1 MKCLAQKLRLA
12 ILRGPSP
19 RPMHSP
25 PFHHELTDAKIIRR
39 LLRVGWEYRRRSIAV
54 FLLQAALL
62 LMTMAGLSFTGVA
75 VDVIRHALDPA
86 ATPPRWPFGVTLP
99 EGTSPEAALA
109 LLSGLVLLAA
119 GIRAVFNYLYSV
131 QVGRLVHLEMVP
143 VFRSRLFTRLQRLS
157 FRFFDAN
164 ATGPIINR
172 VTRDVQ
178 LLRSFVD
185 GVLVQGSV
193 LLLALSFFFSY
204 MLSVHVT
211 LTFVCLALTPLLYVA
226 TFLFSRWARPAYR
239 KNREL
244 SDDMVRTMAEGIEGI
259 LVTKVFGREPEQ
271 KELFEGR
278 SLTVKEQQL
287 TIFRVVSRFAPGI
300 DMLTHLNLLILL
312 LYGGSLVADRS
323 ILLGDL
329 VVFAGLLQQF
339 ASRASGMSG
348 IVNTLQQSLSGA
360 RRVFEVMD
368 SEIEVRSPEHPI
380 LPAAEPA
387 SLRFENVSFSY
398 ADGPPI
404 LRGID
409 LDVPAGACIGILGHT
424 GAGKSTLLSLAARF
438 YDPQEGCLRLDGED
452 LRRYD
457 VDALRRTMGIVFQ
470 ESLLFRDTVRNNIAY
485 GKPDATIEEI
495 ERAARVAGATEFIE
509 RLPHGFDS
517 VVNESGVNLSGGQ
530 RQRIAIARALLLQP
544 KVLLFDDPTTAIDP
558 ETEKEV
564 LSAIR
569 SASSGRTTLIVSNRL
584 STLRHTDRI
593 VVLEG
598 GRVAQQGTHSELMKS
613 SVLYR
618 KAANLQGVDER
629 SLDVLRGL
637 GAAQ

>member
-1 MKCLAQKLRLA
+1 
-12 ILRGPSP
+12 
-19 RPMHSP
+19 MHSP
-25 PFHHELTDAKIIRR
+25 SPHPELADAKIIRR

-75 VDVIRHALDPA
+75 VDVIRHALDPG
-86 ATPPRWPFGVTLP
+86 ATPPRWPLGVAPP
-99 EGTSPEAALA
+99 EGTSPATALA
-109 LLSGLVLLAA
+109 LLAGLVLIAA

-143 VFRSRLFTRLQRLS
+143 AFRSRLFTRLQRLS

-226 TFLFSRWARPAYR
+226 TLLFSRWARPAYR

-271 KELFEGR
+271 KELFEAK

-287 TIFRVVSRFAPGI
+287 AIFRVVSRFAPGI

-380 LPAAEPA
+380 LPAAQPA
-387 SLRFENVSFSY
+387 SLRFENVSFAYGAGS
-398 ADGPPI
+398 PI

-409 LDVPAGACIGILGHT
+409 FDVPAGACIGILGHT
-424 GAGKSTLLSLAARF
+424 GAGKSTLLSLVARF

-485 GKPDATIEEI
+485 GKPDATSDEI

-598 GRVAQQGTHSELMKS
+598 GRVAQQGTHSELMNS